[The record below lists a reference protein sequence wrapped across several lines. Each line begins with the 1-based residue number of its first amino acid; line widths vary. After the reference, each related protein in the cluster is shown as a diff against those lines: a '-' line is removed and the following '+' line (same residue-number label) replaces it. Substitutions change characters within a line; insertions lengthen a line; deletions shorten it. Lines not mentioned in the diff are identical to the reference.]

1 VSKRTRDPEALTA
14 AMLEGDR
21 IALARLI
28 TVVENR
34 TADTAAIMSRI
45 FEACGKGF
53 TIGITG
59 PPGAGK
65 STLTSCL
72 IDHLRERGLTVG
84 IVAIDPSSPFS
95 GGSVLGDRIRMQKHF
110 LDEGV
115 FIRSLSTR
123 GSHGGLARSGR
134 DVARLFDAFGK
145 DVVIIETVGVGQTE
159 LDIMEVADTVVVV
172 LVPEAGDTVQVMKAG
187 LLEIADVFVVNKA
200 DREGALRMRTELE
213 MMLALKASESPSPW
227 QTPVIMTKASMGEG
241 TNEVVDAC
249 FEHRGHLDD
258 PDRAGRRNARLRSE
272 VLEICE
278 EELMRRLKKR
288 ADTEPLRE
296 VLDAVSR
303 GDQSP
308 YAAALDILRDQ
319 DRLVRIL
326 GEGRSERKS
335 GGKS

>member
-1 VSKRTRDPEALTA
+1 MSRRTRDPEALTS

-45 FEACGKGF
+45 FESCGNGF

-84 IVAIDPSSPFS
+84 VVAIDPSSPFS

-145 DVVIIETVGVGQTE
+145 DVIVIETVGVGQTE

-200 DREGALRMRTELE
+200 DREGALRMKTELQV
-213 MMLALKASESPSPW
+213 MLSLKTSERPSDW
-227 QTPVIMTKASMGEG
+227 RTPVLMTKASTGEG
-241 TNEVVDAC
+241 AVEVVDAC

-258 PDRAGRRNARLRSE
+258 PDRVQRRKRRLRTE

-278 EELMRRLKKR
+278 EELMRQLKRR
-288 ADTEPLRE
+288 AADAPLAE
-296 VLDAVSR
+296 LLDDVSC
-303 GDQSP
+303 GDRSP
-308 YAAALDILRDQ
+308 YAAALEILRDTG
-319 DRLVRIL
+319 RLARIL
-326 GEGRSERKS
+326 TDGDAGKRSKR
-335 GGKS
+335 